1 MVLVFLSPARRKRDL
16 GAAAYERRPHV

>member
-16 GAAAYERRPHV
+16 GAAAMSGDRM